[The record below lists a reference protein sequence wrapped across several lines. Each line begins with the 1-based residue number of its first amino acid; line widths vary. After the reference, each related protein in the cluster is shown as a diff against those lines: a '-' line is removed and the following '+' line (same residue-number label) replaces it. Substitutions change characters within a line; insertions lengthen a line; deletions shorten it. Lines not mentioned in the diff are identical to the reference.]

1 MTSTTTNTISKV
13 AAIVAAFGLVAMSFV
28 AAIPAHAQTA
38 STSTTMTTTT
48 NPSQAASLQAQIAS
62 LQAQLAAAQGG
73 SMMTSMTFS
82 RNLHMGSK
90 GADVTALQTFLIGKG
105 FSIPAGA
112 TGYFGGQTKAAL
124 AAYQSAKGITP
135 AVGYFG
141 PLTMASVNSQGGA
154 NTTTTTTTTTT
165 VAGCAAGAMFSS
177 TTGQS
182 CGTTTTTTGGSV
194 VLQGAGGS
202 VSNFQTIGAS
212 SITMGASGS
221 QQVNGFSF
229 TATGSD
235 LNIGRIYYDV
245 VNTNTASTNSGSV
258 RPWVVFQTA
267 TLKDG
272 SGNVVATVDATNQAN
287 WSQDGTATVSPF
299 NQIYRLSFENINK
312 VVKMNMNQQYYLTLS
327 TQSAIA
333 TGNAGGIYAVSLAP
347 QGLRAVDALGIQE
360 YSGSAAQT
368 PTLVTV
374 NTSVTGSVTI
384 STGSNNP
391 QTTTVQANSTNTTQN
406 VTVNTFTVQNTGGT
420 NVTLYTLPVQL
431 TATGGLASTSVST
444 LIQDVKLYQGTTLL
458 DTESPSTTFVNGT
471 AINFKNLNL
480 AIPAGANLSF
490 SVVADISPVGS
501 PAPLA
506 NGVGIIVTIPGSPNS
521 INAATPDIENLG
533 GSVVT
538 TTGASTGNAITFG
551 SNGVSLA
558 SSPSSATAVQTPAA
572 SGVSGSGTFTFTFNV
587 TAFGQNIYVG
597 TTSSAFTATLYDNT
611 TGAAATTTGTAI
623 SSGATKS
630 ANGNYLI
637 GSGQTVPFTITVTK
651 TGGANHLFSAV
662 LNNFFYG
669 VTDAATPAGTATATS
684 TVPSTYT
691 TPSITIQP

>member
-1 MTSTTTNTISKV
+1 MSHTTTNTISKV
-13 AAIVAAFGLVAMSFV
+13 AAIAAALALVTLSFMPFV
-28 AAIPAHAQTA
+28 QAHAQTTT
-38 STSTTMTTTT
+38 TSGTTTT
-48 NPSQAASLQAQIAS
+48 TTTASQVTSIQAQIAS
-62 LQAQLAAAQGG
+62 LQAQLAAAQGTTG
-73 SMMTSMTFS
+73 MMSAMTFTRSLTIGS
-82 RNLHMGSK
+82 R

-105 FSIPAGA
+105 FTIPAGA
-112 TGYFGGQTKAAL
+112 TGYFGGQTKAAV
-124 AAYQSAKGITP
+124 AAYQSAKGIAP

-141 PLTMASVNSQGGA
+141 PLTMASVNAQGG
-154 NTTTTTTTTTT
+154 TTTTTTTTTTST

-182 CGTTTTTTGGSV
+182 CGVTTTTTGGTTTTT

-229 TATGSD
+229 TAIGSD

-245 VNTNTASTNSGSV
+245 VNNTNTGSV
-258 RPWVVFQTA
+258 RPWVIFQTA

-272 SGNVVATVDATNQAN
+272 NGNVVATLDATNQAN
-287 WSQDGTATVSPF
+287 WSQDGTAATTPF

-312 VVKMNMNQQYYLTLS
+312 IVKMNVNQQYYLTLS
-327 TQSAIA
+327 TQSAIQS
-333 TGNAGGIYAVSLAP
+333 GNAGGVYQVYLAA

-360 YSGSAAQT
+360 YSSANGGT
-368 PTLVTV
+368 PTSVTV
-374 NTSVTGSVTI
+374 NSSVTGSVTI

-406 VTVNTFTVQNTGGT
+406 VTVNTFTIQNTGGT

-431 TATGGLASTSVST
+431 TGVGGLASTSVST
-444 LIQDVKLYQGTTLL
+444 LLQDVKLYQGTTLL
-458 DTESPSTTFVNGT
+458 DTESPASSFINGT
-471 AINFKNLNL
+471 TINFKNLNL

-521 INAATPDIENLG
+521 IGAATPDIENQG
-533 GSVVT
+533 GSIVT

-551 SNGVSLA
+551 SNGISLA
-558 SSPSSATAVQTPAA
+558 STPSSAVGVQGVA
-572 SGVSGSGTFTFTFNV
+572 SNGVSGSGTFTFTFNV

-597 TTSSAFTATLYDNT
+597 TTSSAFSATLYDNT
-611 TGAAATTTGTAI
+611 TGLSTTTTGSAI

-630 ANGNYLI
+630 PNGNYQI
-637 GSGQTVPFTITVTK
+637 GSGQTVPFTVVLTK
-651 TGGANHLFSAV
+651 TSGQNHLFNAV
-662 LNNFFYG
+662 LNSFVYG

-684 TVPSTYT
+684 TAPSTYT
-691 TPSITIQP
+691 TNSVTIQP